1 MIYFEQNAVRSMA
14 KRLEWV
20 LSAFKHWTLPN
31 SGEAEERQQAI
42 IDAVEAGQY
51 VVIVPY
57 RRVNEGLN
65 LQKVIDT
72 IVWYEQSMNLFMYLQ
87 ASQRAW
93 RLGKQEEVRI
103 YLPFYFGT
111 AAHTKMRKLGGQS
124 GAAAA
129 FAGEP
134 AKGELIKH
142 VGADQTP
149 LARLSA
155 SLEDGVLFDHH
166 DLDDLAQIE
175 AAFARRNDEL
185 AEALQTGRQWFG
197 VKDTLAER
205 LATILKSGSSDVWA
219 TVPSSISLPDEAV
232 SVVQA
237 RPVQAAE
244 PPTQEIRLPI
254 VEMLPEESQRATK
267 TVVSCQPVNPLA
279 ATVPQVADT
288 APVQPVI
295 LVFGDEEA
303 IQRARKRRGGHS
315 HRRLPRLKNPVTV
328 KDIPAESPT
337 AASSEAT
344 QPETEI
350 VISSLWVMACSD
362 EDETHVA

>member
-72 IVWYEQSMNLFMYLQ
+72 IVWYEQSMSLFMYLQ

-129 FAGEP
+129 VAGEP

-142 VGADQTP
+142 IGADQTT

-155 SLEDGVLFDHH
+155 SLEDGVLFDGP

-185 AEALQTGRQWFG
+185 AKALQAGRQWFG

-205 LATILKSGSSDVWA
+205 LATILESGVPDVWA
-219 TVPSSISLPDEAV
+219 VVPSSVSLPDEAI
-232 SVVQA
+232 SV
-237 RPVQAAE
+237 VQAAE
-244 PPTQEIRLPI
+244 PPTQEIRLP
-254 VEMLPEESQRATK
+254 VVKMLPEAPQGVEEIAQTSE
-267 TVVSCQPVNPLA
+267 PVTS
-279 ATVPQVADT
+279 TVPQISEGVA
-288 APVQPVI
+288 AQSVV
-295 LVFGDEEA
+295 LVFCDEEA

-315 HRRLPRLKNPVTV
+315 HRKLPRLKNPVTV
-328 KDIPAESPT
+328 KDIPAEPT
-337 AASSEAT
+337 FVPSSKAT

-350 VISSLWVMACSD
+350 VISSLWEIACSD